1 MLNLKKI
8 IKLVLIA
15 AFMCVMQMPQD
26 AYAMKSFDTIKIPCG
41 PCTCHQGQTCVQ
53 GSVENGNICRCEGE
67 IDTCLLC
74 EDDEQCVTVG
84 GTKACTKKS
93 NTGTPSKS
101 AGSNAQQSTAA
112 VTGCS
117 GDLGLFSGLV
127 NAGRE
132 IFNGLRDL
140 IYVVAGFGIIGVAVG
155 GFFGNM
161 NWKWLGAIVISLV
174 IIATTGELITAI
186 TGCESYTSAVIQDTL
201 K

>member
-15 AFMCVMQMPQD
+15 AFVCVIGGGESWAKQTVMAQD
-26 AYAMKSFDTIKIPCG
+26 GTRAPREEVANTANAVEKNTCASLSCKDT
-41 PCTCHQGQTCVQ
+41 QDCVN
-53 GSVENGNICRCEGE
+53 GKCVE
-67 IDTCLLC
+67 
-74 EDDEQCVTVG
+74 
-84 GTKACTKKS
+84 KKS
-93 NTGTPSKS
+93 
-101 AGSNAQQSTAA
+101 GSNNQQSGAA

-117 GDLGLFSGLV
+117 QNLGLFSGLV
-127 NAGRE
+127 AAGSE
-132 IFNGLRDL
+132 IFSGLRDL

-174 IIATTGELITAI
+174 VIATTGELITAI